1 MDAYFGP
8 YFFYLESA
16 TLTLLS
22 LIIVDS
28 RGRNQAWP
36 IPSAPLG
43 LVLGSTA
50 ILGLVPTFARLER
63 TGLPT
68 GSRYQ
73 LAGNPDDALWAQAS
87 AGGRLA
93 GLCAHG
99 SFFGRDPAT
108 PFDCPCAP
116 FCRAGSHGNVRRLA

>member
-8 YFFYLESA
+8 YFFYLEPA

-63 TGLPT
+63 TGLST
-68 GSRYQ
+68 GARYR
-73 LAGNPDDALWAQAS
+73 LAEHIDNALWLAAS

-99 SFFGRDPAT
+99 
-108 PFDCPCAP
+108 
-116 FCRAGSHGNVRRLA
+116 